1 MEATLCLSLDL
12 SDNPV
17 TFQNPRGEICGIAG
31 VSRTDAH
38 CGAIWMLTTPYV
50 RPYPKLFFKEAKK
63 WVEQQTSYEM
73 LHNIADPRNHLH
85 MKLLHMLGFKKLM
98 YVTTQTNLTYVEFA
112 KLTKSCVLPAYAI
125 VGIATGLISAVQSI
139 AGYQAQSQAASASE
153 KAYQEQ
159 RNLNQE
165 AANRAYQQTQ
175 LKMKGEMEK
184 ASQQAEKG
192 LVRRLQAQGTT
203 LAAGR
208 AGQSIGGLL
217 ADAERVE
224 GKDLGALG
232 MNLAYAQQDY
242 FFGMENIYTQQKRA
256 NVSAASQRVAKPSG
270 AGLALGLAG
279 SALSGVQ
286 AGMALKAPAA
296 GGGVPK
302 PTQIP
307 GAALPGGR
315 AGTVIR
321 WS

>member
-1 MEATLCLSLDL
+1 MCEAIT
-12 SDNPV
+12 
-17 TFQNPRGEICGIAG
+17 
-31 VSRTDAH
+31 
-38 CGAIWMLTTPYV
+38 
-50 RPYPKLFFKEAKK
+50 
-63 WVEQQTSYEM
+63 
-73 LHNIADPRNHLH
+73 
-85 MKLLHMLGFKKLM
+85 
-98 YVTTQTNLTYVEFA
+98 
-112 KLTKSCVLPAYAI
+112 
-125 VGIATGLISAVQSI
+125 VGILTGLMGAVQSI

-184 ASQQAEKG
+184 ASQQAEQG

-242 FFGMENIYTQQKRA
+242 FFGMENIYTQQKTA
-256 NVSAASQRVAKPSG
+256 NIAAASRRVAAPS
-270 AGLALGLAG
+270 AGGLVLGLAG

-286 AGMALKAPAA
+286 AGLALKAPPA
-296 GGGVPK
+296 GE
-302 PTQIP
+302 
-307 GAALPGGR
+307 L
-315 AGTVIR
+315 GTVAQANNVQVR
-321 WS
+321 PGYYGPAY

>member
-1 MEATLCLSLDL
+1 MCT
-12 SDNPV
+12 PV
-17 TFQNPRGEICGIAG
+17 IIG
-31 VSRTDAH
+31 V
-38 CGAIWMLTTPYV
+38 
-50 RPYPKLFFKEAKK
+50 
-63 WVEQQTSYEM
+63 
-73 LHNIADPRNHLH
+73 
-85 MKLLHMLGFKKLM
+85 
-98 YVTTQTNLTYVEFA
+98 
-112 KLTKSCVLPAYAI
+112 
-125 VGIATGLISAVQSI
+125 ATGLMGAVQSI
-139 AGYQAQSQAASASE
+139 AGYQAQSQAARASE
-153 KAYQEQ
+153 RAYQQQ
-159 RNLNQE
+159 RTLNQE

-184 ASQQAEKG
+184 ASQQAEQG
-192 LVRRLQAQGTT
+192 LVRRLQAQGST

-208 AGQSIGGLL
+208 AGQGITGLL

-224 GKDLGALG
+224 GRDLGSLG

-242 FFGMENIYTQQKRA
+242 FFGMEDINRQQTNANIQ
-256 NVSAASQRVAKPSG
+256 AASQRQAKPSG
-270 AGLALGLAG
+270 AGLALDLAS

-296 GGGVPK
+296 KGGVPK